1 MANPN
6 IASFTTLYGNTAVQ
20 SVTNSATAIV
30 TNTAASG
37 LLYKIYSLSIANTT
51 TANIA
56 ITVDLYRSST
66 AYRIAGSISVPANS
80 TLVLITKDNGVY
92 LNEGDTLR
100 LTGGS
105 GSGLEAVCSYEVI
118 S

>member
-6 IASFTTLYGNTAVQ
+6 IGAFTSMTGVTAVQ
-20 SVTNSATAIV
+20 LVTNSATAIV
-30 TNTAASG
+30 SNAAASG
-37 LLYKIYSLSIANTT
+37 ALYKIYSLSIANTT
-51 TANIA
+51 TSNIT
-56 ITVDLYRSST
+56 ITADLYRSST

-92 LNEGDTLR
+92 LNENDALR
-100 LTGGS
+100 LTGGAS
-105 GSGLEAVCSYEVI
+105 SGLEAVCSYEVI